1 VADLLLDLAARLGHW
16 AYALVFLVATLEASV
31 FLGLVV
37 PGETL
42 TIAAGFLVSAGIL
55 ELVPTILT
63 AAAGA
68 TLGDSIGYELG
79 RRLGRPWLVRYGRRF
94 GFDERRLDR
103 IDTLFVRHGG
113 KAVVVARFV
122 GFVRA
127 LAPFVAGAARMPY
140 PRFLLFN
147 VIGAWLWAIGLV
159 TLGYVLGAS
168 WWIAERWVGRVGLIA
183 AVVVLTVAW
192 LSLRWARR
200 QSA

>member
-79 RRLGRPWLVRYGRRF
+79 RRLGRPWLVQYGRRF

-103 IDTLFVRHGG
+103 IDALFVRHGG

>member
-16 AYALVFLVATLEASV
+16 AYAFVFLVATLEASV

-42 TIAAGFLVSAGIL
+42 TIAAGFLASAGIL
-55 ELVPTILT
+55 ELAPTILS

-79 RRLGRPWLVRYGRRF
+79 RRLGRPWLVRHGKRF
-94 GFDERRLDR
+94 GFDEGRLER
-103 IDTLFVRHGG
+103 IDALFVRHGG
-113 KAVVVARFV
+113 KAVVVARFI

-147 VIGAWLWAIGLV
+147 VIGAWLWAVGLV

-168 WWIAERWVGRVGLIA
+168 WWIAERWAGRVGLIA
-183 AVVVLTVAW
+183 AIVVLTVAW

-200 QSA
+200 RSA